1 MTVKELKDIL
11 SKLQDDVEI
20 KIGYG
25 PKSYPI
31 KFVMADIECVVLCNR
46 VYKANPEIELLKT
59 LAIYGKREIHRANG

>member
-25 PKSYPI
+25 DKSYPI
-31 KFVMADIECVVLCNR
+31 KFVMAENGYIVLHSD

-59 LAIYGKREIHRANG
+59 LAIYGKREIQRANG

>member
-20 KIGYG
+20 KVGYG

-31 KFVMADIECVVLCNR
+31 KFVMADIECVVLHSD
-46 VYKANPEIELLKT
+46 VYMANPKIELLKT
-59 LAIYGKREIHRANG
+59 LAIYGKREIQRANG